1 MLETIVTAQIHAGE
15 IALQA
20 SSRNRPA
27 MSDSN
32 QQPLNSTPSGPTST
46 LIVQGLLDQLG
57 AGNHEASKQL
67 LEASM
72 GRLRRLSE
80 RILAGIPGVSRWE
93 EADDLL
99 QNGSIRL
106 WKALEKHHP
115 PTPLDYY
122 RLAAAVIRR
131 ELIDLSRHYFG
142 PEGMGRNLA
151 RSWLQDGEEA
161 VALAEASPDE
171 TYDPQRLGRWTE
183 FHEYVDKLP
192 DEERSLFDLIWY
204 QGLTIGE
211 AAGLLGL
218 AERTARRRWKTARIN
233 LYRILLDEQT

>member
-1 MLETIVTAQIHAGE
+1 
-15 IALQA
+15 
-20 SSRNRPA
+20 
-27 MSDSN
+27 MSDSPES
-32 QQPLNSTPSGPTST
+32 PLNSTPSGPTST
-46 LIVQGLLDQLG
+46 MIVQRLLDRLG
-57 AGNHEASKQL
+57 TGDPEASKQL

-72 GRLRRLSE
+72 ERLRRLSE

-93 EADDLL
+93 DTDDLL
-99 QNGSIRL
+99 QNGSVRL

-115 PTPLDYY
+115 PTPLDYF

-151 RSWLQDGEEA
+151 RSWVQDGESA
-161 VALAEASPDE
+161 VAMAEASPDE

-183 FHEYVDKLP
+183 FHEYVDNLP

-204 QGLTIGE
+204 QGMTIAD
-211 AAGLLGL
+211 AAELLGL
-218 AERTARRRWKTARIN
+218 AERTARRRWKNARIN
-233 LYRILLDEQT
+233 LFRLLLDEQTGV